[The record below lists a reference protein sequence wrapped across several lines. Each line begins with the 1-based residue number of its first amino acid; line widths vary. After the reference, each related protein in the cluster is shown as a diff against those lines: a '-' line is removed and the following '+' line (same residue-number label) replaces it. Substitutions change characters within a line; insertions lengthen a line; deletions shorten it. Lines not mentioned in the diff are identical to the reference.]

1 MTAADEADE
10 AEESAAARGPRT
22 RILAAARQVFAEKGF
37 WGGTLNEVAVAAGL
51 TRPGLLHYYPS
62 KQDVLIA
69 LLEDRD
75 RWVREAV
82 PDRAA
87 GATMIEYLDAELT
100 DVLPVLLEERRL
112 MQLAHMMTAEA
123 ASEQHPAHDWVA
135 ARYEAIRDRLSDC
148 VRSSIAAGDAP
159 STIDPESTAAAMLG
173 TMEGLENQWL
183 VDPDAVDVAHTL
195 AQLRILLTAA
205 RPGPSTGA

>member
-1 MTAADEADE
+1 VTSDESPAGAD
-10 AEESAAARGPRT
+10 SRT
-22 RILAAARQVFAEKGF
+22 RILAAAWQVFAAKGF
-37 WGGTLNEVAVAAGL
+37 WGGTLNEVAVTAGL
-51 TRPGLLHYYPS
+51 TRAGLLHHYPS

-87 GATMIEYLDAELT
+87 GATMREYLDAEVA
-100 DVLPVLLEERRL
+100 DVLPVLLEERRI

-123 ASEQHPAHDWVA
+123 AGEQHPAHDWVA
-135 ARYEAIRDRLSDC
+135 GRYAGIRDRLSDS
-148 VRSSIAAGDAP
+148 VRSSIAAGEAP
-159 STIDPESTAAAMLG
+159 ADLDPEATAAAMLG

-183 VDPDAVDVAHTL
+183 VDPEAVDIAHAL

-205 RPGPSTGA
+205 RPGGPASPTP

>member
-1 MTAADEADE
+1 MTTEETAATD
-10 AEESAAARGPRT
+10 PRT
-22 RILAAARQVFAEKGF
+22 RILAAARKVFAARGF
-37 WGGTLNEVAVAAGL
+37 WGGTLNDVAVAAGL
-51 TRPGLLHYYPS
+51 TRAGLLHYYPS

-87 GATMIEYLDAELT
+87 EATMIEYLDAEIA
-100 DVLPVLLEERRL
+100 DVLPVLLEERQL

-123 ASEQHPAHDWVA
+123 PDEQHPAHEWVA
-135 ARYEAIRDRLSDC
+135 ARYEGIRDRLSDS
-148 VRSSIAAGDAP
+148 VRSSIAAGEAP
-159 STIDPESTAAAMLG
+159 ADLDPTSTAAAMLG

-183 VDPDAVDVAHTL
+183 VDPEAVDVSHAL
-195 AQLRILLTAA
+195 AQLRILFGAA
-205 RPGPSTGA
+205 RPTP

>member
-1 MTAADEADE
+1 MTT
-10 AEESAAARGPRT
+10 EESAAADPRT
-22 RILAAARQVFAEKGF
+22 RILAAAREVFAARGF

-51 TRPGLLHYYPS
+51 TRAGLLHYYPS

-87 GATMIEYLDAELT
+87 EATMIEYLDAEVA
-100 DVLPVLLEERRL
+100 DVLPVLLEERQL

-123 ASEQHPAHDWVA
+123 ADEQHPAHDWVA
-135 ARYEAIRDRLSDC
+135 ARYAGIRERLSDS
-148 VRSSIAAGDAP
+148 VRSSIAAGEAP
-159 STIDPESTAAAMLG
+159 ADLDPTSTAAAMLG

-183 VDPDAVDVAHTL
+183 VDPEAVDVSHAL
-195 AQLRILLTAA
+195 AQLRILFGAA
-205 RPGPSTGA
+205 RPTP

>member
-1 MTAADEADE
+1 MST
-10 AEESAAARGPRT
+10 EESAAADPRT
-22 RILAAARQVFAEKGF
+22 RILAAARKVFAARGF
-37 WGGTLNEVAVAAGL
+37 WGGTLNDVAVAAGL
-51 TRPGLLHYYPS
+51 TRAGLLHYYPS

-87 GATMIEYLDAELT
+87 EATMIEYLDAEVA
-100 DVLPVLLEERRL
+100 DVLPVLLEERQL

-123 ASEQHPAHDWVA
+123 AGEQHPAHDWVA
-135 ARYEAIRDRLSDC
+135 ARYAAIRERLSDC

-159 STIDPESTAAAMLG
+159 ADLDPESTAAAMLG
-173 TMEGLENQWL
+173 GLEGLENQWL
-183 VDPDAVDVAHTL
+183 VDPEAVDVAHSL

-205 RPGPSTGA
+205 RPTP